1 MKTNGIAV
9 VVIIMLTLT
18 ATASA
23 EVKGWG
29 LGAGVM
35 DGDFGVQLR
44 KDFWLG
50 GDISAITGQ
59 AGAYFHNTTTF
70 RIDADY
76 HFILNPGKTS
86 RFYPLAGLQFAF
98 NSDAVKLGINAG
110 GGVNFMLTDKLAAFG
125 EVKYVIG
132 DWDGWALTAGIY
144 F

>member
-1 MKTNGIAV
+1 MKAFRMAA
-9 VVIIMLTLT
+9 VVIIMLTLVT
-18 ATASA
+18 TASA
-23 EVKGWG
+23 EIKGWG

-35 DGDFGVQLR
+35 DGDFGVQAR

-50 GDISAITGQ
+50 GEISQITGQ
-59 AGAYFHNTTTF
+59 ASVYFHNTTTF
-70 RIDADY
+70 RLDADY
-76 HFILNPGKTS
+76 HFIINAGESS

-110 GGVNFMLTDKLAAFG
+110 GGVNFMLTEKLAAFG
-125 EVKYVIG
+125 EVKYVFG